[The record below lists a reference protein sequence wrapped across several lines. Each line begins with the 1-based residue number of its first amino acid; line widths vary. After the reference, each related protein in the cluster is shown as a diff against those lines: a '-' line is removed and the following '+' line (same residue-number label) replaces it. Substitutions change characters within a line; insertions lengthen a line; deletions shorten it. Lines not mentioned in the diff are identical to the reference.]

1 MLKNSKNLEKFLVRV
16 QPLLFLGSYD
26 DGNCAGCVYEV
37 YALEAARLVYDKDQ
51 DLEGRGC
58 GCSRV
63 GLEAALATVLVYI
76 NPENAPILKN
86 LMLATAADTGV
97 FFIYHCLS

>member
-51 DLEGRGC
+51 DLEG
-58 GCSRV
+58 
-63 GLEAALATVLVYI
+63 LEAALATVLVYI